1 MTLRVPPTTNV
12 DHVATAT
19 TTVGRAGASRPT
31 SDRRLRTAI
40 NNGPPNTVMIAP
52 MVWTALDVGPG
63 NLNAS
68 K

>member
-1 MTLRVPPTTNV
+1 MILRVVPTTNV

-31 SDRRLRTAI
+31 RDRRLRTAI
-40 NNGPPNTVMIAP
+40 NTGPPSTVRIAA
-52 MVWTALDVGPG
+52 MVWAALGCPG
-63 NLNAS
+63 SFTAS